1 MRLADRPDAMVF
13 AAGLGT
19 RLRPLTERM
28 PKALVQVGGRP
39 ALGHVL
45 RRLAAAGAGRIVV
58 NAHPFPDRVE
68 AYLRQASAELR
79 TESEGPGPLL
89 LLSREPERPLETG
102 GGLLRA
108 APLFNAD
115 RPILLHNVD
124 VLTGFDLGALL
135 AAHRGSRALAIL
147 AVQDRPSSR
156 RLLFDEAGLLG
167 REDEPLR
174 EPRGPVVARAFA
186 GVHVA
191 SPELLSSLGEVAEA
205 LAATASGRDD
215 VALVSGDAPGVE
227 PASEPA
233 PGAARD
239 EPVFSIVDVYLELA
253 SRGAAIRPLD
263 VTGAPWYEIGTPE
276 RLEEA
281 RRAVEEGRLP

>member
-19 RLRPLTERM
+19 RLRPLTERV
-28 PKALVQVGGRP
+28 PKALVDVGGQP
-39 ALGHVL
+39 ALGRVL

-58 NAHPFPDRVE
+58 NAHPFADRVE
-68 AYLRQASAELR
+68 AYLQEISAELR
-79 TESEGPGPLL
+79 TESPGPGPLL

-124 VLTGFDLGALL
+124 VLTGLDLGVLL
-135 AAHRGSRALAIL
+135 AAHRGSGALATL
-147 AVQDRPSSR
+147 AVQDRPSAR

-174 EPRGPVVARAFA
+174 EARGAVVARAFA
-186 GVHVA
+186 GVHA
-191 SPELLSSLGEVAEA
+191 AAPELLGAVEAVAGEVARGPQAGRTAFGAGPTGE
-205 LAATASGRDD
+205 AAT
-215 VALVSGDAPGVE
+215 
-227 PASEPA
+227 A
-233 PGAARD
+233 PGAA
-239 EPVFSIVDVYLELA
+239 PVFSIVDAYLELA
-253 SRGAAIRPLD
+253 ARGASIRPHD

-281 RRAVEEGRLP
+281 RSAVEAGRV

>member
-19 RLRPLTERM
+19 RLRPLTEQV
-28 PKALVQVGGRP
+28 PKALVDVGGTP

-58 NAHPFPDRVE
+58 NAHPFADRIE
-68 AYLRQASAELR
+68 AYLREASGSLR
-79 TESEGPGPLL
+79 GEAPGPGPLL

-115 RPILLHNVD
+115 RPILLHNGD
-124 VLTGFDLGALL
+124 VLTGLDLGALL
-135 AAHRGSRALAIL
+135 AVHRGSDALATL

-174 EPRGPVVARAFA
+174 EARGEVVARAFA

-191 SPELLSSLGEVAEA
+191 APELPGLLAGVAERFEAPVPGSGA
-205 LAATASGRDD
+205 LAQNGGGLD
-215 VALVSGDAPGVE
+215 
-227 PASEPA
+227 
-233 PGAARD
+233 
-239 EPVFSIVDVYLELA
+239 PVFSIVDAYLELA
-253 SRGAAIRPLD
+253 ARGASIRPHD
-263 VTGAPWYEIGTPE
+263 VTGASWYEIGTPE

-281 RRAVEEGRLP
+281 RSAVQEGRV

>member
-19 RLRPLTERM
+19 RLRPLTDRL
-28 PKALVQVGGRP
+28 PKALVEIGGEP

-58 NAHPFPDRVE
+58 NAHPFVDRVE
-68 AYLRQASAELR
+68 AYLRQISAELR
-79 TESEGPGPLL
+79 TGGAGPGPLL
-89 LLSREPERPLETG
+89 LLSREQERPLETG

-108 APLFNAD
+108 ASLFSGD

-124 VLTGFDLGALL
+124 VVTGLDLGALL
-135 AAHRGSRALAIL
+135 EDHRGSGALATL

-174 EPRGPVVARAFA
+174 EARGVVVARAFA

-191 SPELLSSLGEVAEA
+191 APELPGLLGKVAGGLGGPAAGPDAAPAESLGD
-205 LAATASGRDD
+205 S
-215 VALVSGDAPGVE
+215 
-227 PASEPA
+227 
-233 PGAARD
+233 AREEGGSD
-239 EPVFSIVDVYLELA
+239 PVFSIVDAYLELA
-253 SRGAAIRPLD
+253 ARGASIRPHD
-263 VTGAPWYEIGTPE
+263 VTGAPWYEIGTAE
-276 RLEEA
+276 RLERA
-281 RRAVEEGRLP
+281 RRAVDEGRV